1 MTVIKNMV
9 DKIDEELCGAKD
21 YAEKYVE
28 AKAMGNSMLANR
40 YKEMTQDELKHAMYA
55 HDLAVEKIEQLRAVY
70 EPTAEMEEK
79 WDKSHKEY
87 VEKTAWIK
95 MMLNM

>member
-9 DKIDEELCGAKD
+9 DKIDEELCGAKE

-28 AKAMGNSMLANR
+28 AKAMGNSMMATR
-40 YKEMTQDELKHAMYA
+40 YKEMSQDEIKHAMYT
-55 HDLAVEKIEQLRAVY
+55 HDFAVEKIEQLRTVY
-70 EPTAEMEEK
+70 EPPAEMEEV